1 MSVKRAQSLGYIG
14 QHPSIHY
21 FGIYVTY
28 MVFSFFN
35 GDRWV
40 CTIHSA
46 LVGRIQ
52 VGRIQNGKA
61 DIHQFSEW
69 KEKIGIDGKYINTI
83 PVLAVW
89 TIYKTNINH
98 ETY

>member
-1 MSVKRAQSLGYIG
+1 
-14 QHPSIHY
+14 
-21 FGIYVTY
+21 

-35 GDRWV
+35 GDRQV
-40 CTIHSA
+40 CTVHSVFA
-46 LVGRIQ
+46 GRIL
-52 VGRIQNGKA
+52 NGEA
-61 DIHQFSEW
+61 DIHQFSEL
-69 KEKIGIDGKYINTI
+69 KEKIGIINTI